1 MKFHLILISIILS
14 CVLVK
19 SQVLIPGLRVRQ
31 IPVLTNGQIQPV
43 PYLEQ
48 ASTVTPDSVR
58 EQFSRRGM
66 TLAKPLVSGT
76 PAQAKLPD
84 WPNTKG

>member
-76 PAQAKLPD
+76 PAQTKLPD
-84 WPNTKG
+84 WPN